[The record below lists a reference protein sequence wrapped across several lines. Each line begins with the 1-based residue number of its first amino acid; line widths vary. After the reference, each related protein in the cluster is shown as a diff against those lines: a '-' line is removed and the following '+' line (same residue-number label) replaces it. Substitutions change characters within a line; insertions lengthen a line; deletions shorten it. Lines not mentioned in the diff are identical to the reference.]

1 MPHPHKTTA
10 EQDPRH
16 EDSSQ
21 SDSYTNT
28 IPSHDP
34 EPADTELR
42 SRFKPSSIAQT
53 HSTQT
58 ERGGGGDGDGDRSGT
73 VSLRL
78 IMSENSM
85 TVDVNPNC
93 TLGELRRYIIAF
105 RFPVFRFL
113 IFNIHDFNWS
123 YTKSC
128 SNLTSFCLILHTCTC
143 SSHSS
148 VFPSHTLLLPSYCH
162 SHPITIVQSC
172 SHSTVL
178 LPFYS
183 LIPIL
188 QSRSQPTS
196 CSHFTVL
203 LPF

>member
-10 EQDPRH
+10 EQDPRR

-58 ERGGGGDGDGDRSGT
+58 ERGGGGDGGGDGDGDRST

-113 IFNIHDFNWS
+113 IFNIHGFNWS

-128 SNLTSFCLILHTCTC
+128 SNLTSFCLMLHTCTC

-148 VFPSHTLLLPSYCH
+148 VFPSHTLLLPFYCR
-162 SHPITIVQSC
+162 SHPITILQSCSQPTQSC
-172 SHSTVL
+172 SHFIVSF
-178 LPFYS
+178 PFYTVVFPFHC
-183 LIPIL
+183 LVIIL
-188 QSRSQPTS
+188 
-196 CSHFTVL
+196 
-203 LPF
+203 